1 MSKIVSLSEAA
12 SIAIHSMVAIA
23 KSKDKINAT
32 ELALASNFSRN
43 HLAKVMHQLSKCGYL
58 ISDRGPKG
66 GFVLGRK
73 ASEITL
79 LEIFELVE
87 GDIED
92 LSCFGNCLI
101 CPFKDCIFGGLTSKL
116 TREFKT
122 YLKSTYLSD
131 LI

>member
-1 MSKIVSLSEAA
+1 MSRIINISEAA

-23 KSKDKINAT
+23 KSKVKINAN
-32 ELALASNFSRN
+32 ELAIASNFSRN
-43 HLAKVMHQLSKCGYL
+43 HLSKVMHQLTKSGFL

-66 GFVLGRK
+66 GFVLGRD
-73 ASEITL
+73 ADEITL

-87 GDIED
+87 GIIED
-92 LSCFGNCLI
+92 INCMGNCAI

-116 TREFKT
+116 TREFKE
-122 YLKSTYLSD
+122 YLSKTKLSD